1 MHTHERDIVYTT
13 RIVKYTEVGGLK
25 PRGGIRTKRRYTLK
39 LGGKSPPSLCI
50 PPLSLY
56 PFFLLWIHAYAP
68 RLNIRTFRLHITQ
81 YLGVMRVSQF
91 SAAVI
96 ILLLLLSIPHP
107 CISKRRRWRNG
118 EEEVVNGRLD
128 EWYFAS
134 QFSAHAVFLP
144 VQDLCSHRKTMLSNE
159 GCSGGSVASVR
170 HLASHLAYARA
181 RAG

>member
-1 MHTHERDIVYTT
+1 MY
-13 RIVKYTEVGGLK
+13 
-25 PRGGIRTKRRYTLK
+25 
-39 LGGKSPPSLCI
+39 SPSVFIPSFLPWI
-50 PPLSLY
+50 PA
-56 PFFLLWIHAYAP
+56 HAP
-68 RLNIRTFRLHITQ
+68 RLNTRIFRLHITQ

-144 VQDLCSHRKTMLSNE
+144 VQDLCSHRKTNAFQRRMLW
-159 GCSGGSVASVR
+159 GQCSIHAAPGLSPRLG
-170 HLASHLAYARA
+170 
-181 RAG
+181 

>member
-1 MHTHERDIVYTT
+1 MY
-13 RIVKYTEVGGLK
+13 
-25 PRGGIRTKRRYTLK
+25 
-39 LGGKSPPSLCI
+39 SPSVFIPS
-50 PPLSLY
+50 
-56 PFFLLWIHAYAP
+56 FLLWIPASAP
-68 RLNIRTFRLHITQ
+68 RLNIRIFRLHITQ

-134 QFSAHAVFLP
+134 QFLP
-144 VQDLCSHRKTMLSNE
+144 TLSSYQSKT
-159 GCSGGSVASVR
+159 SVATGR
-170 HLASHLAYARA
+170 HNAFRRRMLWGQCSIHAAPGLSPRL
-181 RAG
+181 G